1 MPKHILSY
9 FLVLIRYRKINNLIF
24 AEYLKKRMS
33 DIKVKQVLNSSDLEL
48 FIKFPME
55 LYKGNPYYVP
65 PLINEEK
72 SIWVKEENPALQ
84 YSEAAQFLAYKG
96 ENIVG
101 RIAVMINH
109 KEEKDLGI
117 RKVRFGW
124 LDFIND
130 IEVSKLLINT
140 AIEYAK
146 SKGISKIEGPMGFTN
161 LDKAGMLTK
170 GFDKLATMIGIYNY
184 DYYPKHMEQLGL
196 VKEKEWVEFEIN
208 FPDTLPDKVEKFSN
222 LIAEKYELKL
232 VKFKSK
238 KDILPLV
245 EPMFKLLDDTY
256 KHLSTYTPI
265 TQEQIKH
272 YKEKYFK
279 FIDKD
284 YIVCIKDKYGSLISF
299 AITMPSYSK
308 ALQKA
313 KGKLFPFGWWH
324 LLNAGKKN
332 DRANFY
338 LIGIHPQY
346 QKRGITAII
355 FKEIYETF
363 KKKGVKFLETNPE
376 LEENASIQALWQDY
390 HPTNHKRRRTYSLE
404 IK

>member
-1 MPKHILSY
+1 
-9 FLVLIRYRKINNLIF
+9 
-24 AEYLKKRMS
+24 MS

-109 KEEKDLGI
+109 KEEKELGI

-124 LDFIND
+124 LDFIDD
-130 IEVSKLLINT
+130 IEVSKTLINT

-170 GFDKLATMIGIYNY
+170 GFDKLATMIGIYNF

-222 LIAEKYELKL
+222 LIAEKYELEL

-284 YIVCIKDKYGSLISF
+284 YIVCIKDRYGSLISF

>member
-1 MPKHILSY
+1 
-9 FLVLIRYRKINNLIF
+9 
-24 AEYLKKRMS
+24 MS

-72 SIWVKEENPALQ
+72 SIWMKEENPALQ

-109 KEEKDLGI
+109 KEEKELGI

-130 IEVSKLLINT
+130 IEVSKSLINT

-170 GFDKLATMIGIYNY
+170 GFDKLATMIGIYNF

-208 FPDTLPDKVEKFSN
+208 FPDTLPDKVEKFSR
-222 LIAEKYELKL
+222 LIAEKYELEL
-232 VKFKSK
+232 VKFKAK

-245 EPMFKLLDDTY
+245 DSMFKLLDDTY
-256 KHLSTYTPI
+256 KNLSTYTPI
-265 TQEQIKH
+265 TEEQIKH

-346 QKRGITAII
+346 QKRGVTAII

>member
-1 MPKHILSY
+1 
-9 FLVLIRYRKINNLIF
+9 
-24 AEYLKKRMS
+24 MS

-72 SIWVKEENPALQ
+72 SIWMKEENPALQ

-109 KEEKDLGI
+109 KEEKELGI

-124 LDFIND
+124 LDFIDD
-130 IEVSKLLINT
+130 IKVSKSLINT

-170 GFDKLATMIGIYNY
+170 GFDKLATMIGIYNF

-208 FPDTLPDKVEKFSN
+208 FPDTLPDKVEKFSR
-222 LIAEKYELKL
+222 LIAEKYELEL
-232 VKFKSK
+232 VKFKAK

-245 EPMFKLLDDTY
+245 DSMFKLLDDTY
-256 KHLSTYTPI
+256 KNLSTYTPI
-265 TQEQIKH
+265 TEEQIKH

-284 YIVCIKDKYGSLISF
+284 YIVCIKDKSGSLISF

-313 KGKLFPFGWWH
+313 KGKLFPFGWWY
-324 LLNAGKKN
+324 LLDAGKKN

-346 QKRGITAII
+346 QKRGVTAII

>member
-1 MPKHILSY
+1 
-9 FLVLIRYRKINNLIF
+9 
-24 AEYLKKRMS
+24 MS

-48 FIKFPME
+48 FIKFPTE

-72 SIWVKEENPALQ
+72 SIWMKEENPALQ

-109 KEEKDLGI
+109 KEEKELGI

-130 IEVSKLLINT
+130 IEVSKSLINT

-146 SKGISKIEGPMGFTN
+146 SKGIFKIEGPMGFTN

-170 GFDKLATMIGIYNY
+170 GFDKLATMIGIYNF

-208 FPDTLPDKVEKFSN
+208 FPDTLPDKVEKFSR
-222 LIAEKYELKL
+222 LIAEKYELEL
-232 VKFKSK
+232 VKFKTK

-245 EPMFKLLDDTY
+245 DSMFKLLDDTY
-256 KHLSTYTPI
+256 KNLSTYTPI

-299 AITMPSYSK
+299 AITMPSYSR

-346 QKRGITAII
+346 QKRGVTAII

-390 HPTNHKRRRTYSLE
+390 NPINHKRRRTYSLE

>member
-1 MPKHILSY
+1 
-9 FLVLIRYRKINNLIF
+9 
-24 AEYLKKRMS
+24 MS

-84 YSEAAQFLAYKG
+84 YSEAAQFLAYRGK
-96 ENIVG
+96 NIVG

-109 KEEKDLGI
+109 KEEKELGI

-124 LDFIND
+124 LDFIDD
-130 IEVSKLLINT
+130 IEVSKTLIDT

-170 GFDKLATMIGIYNY
+170 GFDKLATMIGIYNF

-222 LIAEKYELKL
+222 LIAEKYELEL

-346 QKRGITAII
+346 QKRGVTAII

-390 HPTNHKRRRTYSLE
+390 HPTNHKRRRTYSLG

>member
-1 MPKHILSY
+1 
-9 FLVLIRYRKINNLIF
+9 
-24 AEYLKKRMS
+24 MS

-72 SIWVKEENPALQ
+72 SIWMKEENPALQ
-84 YSEAAQFLAYKG
+84 YSEAAQFLAYRGK
-96 ENIVG
+96 NIVG

-109 KEEKDLGI
+109 KEEKELGI

-130 IEVSKLLINT
+130 IEVSKSLINT
-140 AIEYAK
+140 AIEYAN

-222 LIAEKYELKL
+222 LIAEKHELEL

-346 QKRGITAII
+346 QKRGVTAII

>member
-1 MPKHILSY
+1 
-9 FLVLIRYRKINNLIF
+9 
-24 AEYLKKRMS
+24 MS

-109 KEEKDLGI
+109 KEEKELGI

-130 IEVSKLLINT
+130 IEVSKSLINT

-170 GFDKLATMIGIYNY
+170 GFDKLATMIGIYNF

-208 FPDTLPDKVEKFSN
+208 FPDTLPDKVEKFSR
-222 LIAEKYELKL
+222 LIAEKYELEL
-232 VKFKSK
+232 VKFKAK

-245 EPMFKLLDDTY
+245 DSMFKLLDDTY
-256 KHLSTYTPI
+256 KNLSTYTPI
-265 TQEQIKH
+265 TEEQIKH

-284 YIVCIKDKYGSLISF
+284 YIVCIKDKSGSLISF

-346 QKRGITAII
+346 QKRGVTAII

-390 HPTNHKRRRTYSLE
+390 NPINHKRRRTYSLE

>member
-1 MPKHILSY
+1 
-9 FLVLIRYRKINNLIF
+9 
-24 AEYLKKRMS
+24 MS
-33 DIKVKQVLNSSDLEL
+33 NIKVKQVLNSSDLEL

-84 YSEAAQFLAYKG
+84 YSEAAQFLAYRGK
-96 ENIVG
+96 NIVG
-101 RIAVMINH
+101 RIAVIINH
-109 KEEKDLGI
+109 KEEKELGI

-124 LDFIND
+124 LDFIDD
-130 IEVSKLLINT
+130 IEVSKTLIDT

-170 GFDKLATMIGIYNY
+170 GFDKLATMIGIYNF

-222 LIAEKYELKL
+222 LIAEKYELEL

-390 HPTNHKRRRTYSLE
+390 HPTNHKRRRTYSLG

>member
-1 MPKHILSY
+1 
-9 FLVLIRYRKINNLIF
+9 
-24 AEYLKKRMS
+24 MS

-96 ENIVG
+96 KNIVG

-109 KEEKDLGI
+109 KEEKELGI

-124 LDFIND
+124 LDFIDD
-130 IEVSKLLINT
+130 IEVSKTLIDT

-170 GFDKLATMIGIYNY
+170 GFDKLATMIGIYNF

-222 LIAEKYELKL
+222 LIAEKHELEL

-346 QKRGITAII
+346 QKRGVTAII

>member
-1 MPKHILSY
+1 
-9 FLVLIRYRKINNLIF
+9 
-24 AEYLKKRMS
+24 MS

-84 YSEAAQFLAYKG
+84 YSEAAQFLAYRGK
-96 ENIVG
+96 NIVG

-109 KEEKDLGI
+109 KEEKELGI

-124 LDFIND
+124 LDVIDD
-130 IEVSKLLINT
+130 IEVSKTLIDT

-170 GFDKLATMIGIYNY
+170 GFDKLATMIGIYNF

-222 LIAEKYELKL
+222 LIAEKYELEL

>member
-1 MPKHILSY
+1 
-9 FLVLIRYRKINNLIF
+9 
-24 AEYLKKRMS
+24 MS

-101 RIAVMINH
+101 RIAVMINY
-109 KEEKDLGI
+109 KEEKELGI

-124 LDFIND
+124 LDFIDD
-130 IEVSKLLINT
+130 IEVSKSLINT

-222 LIAEKYELKL
+222 LIAEKYELEL

-346 QKRGITAII
+346 QKRGVTAII

>member
-1 MPKHILSY
+1 
-9 FLVLIRYRKINNLIF
+9 
-24 AEYLKKRMS
+24 MS

-96 ENIVG
+96 KNIVG

-109 KEEKDLGI
+109 KEEKELGI

-124 LDFIND
+124 LDFIDD
-130 IEVSKLLINT
+130 IEVSKSLINT
-140 AIEYAK
+140 AIEYAN

-170 GFDKLATMIGIYNY
+170 GFDKLATMIGIYNF

-208 FPDTLPDKVEKFSN
+208 FPDTLPDKVEKFSR
-222 LIAEKYELKL
+222 LIAEKYELEL
-232 VKFKSK
+232 VKFKAK

-245 EPMFKLLDDTY
+245 DSMFKLLDDTY
-256 KHLSTYTPI
+256 KNLSTYTPI
-265 TQEQIKH
+265 TEEQIKH

-284 YIVCIKDKYGSLISF
+284 YIVCIKDKSGSLISF

-346 QKRGITAII
+346 QKRGVTAII

-390 HPTNHKRRRTYSLE
+390 NPINHKRRRTYSLE

>member
-1 MPKHILSY
+1 
-9 FLVLIRYRKINNLIF
+9 
-24 AEYLKKRMS
+24 MS

-101 RIAVMINH
+101 RIAVMINY
-109 KEEKDLGI
+109 KEEKELGI

-124 LDFIND
+124 LDFIDD
-130 IEVSKLLINT
+130 IEVSKALINT

-170 GFDKLATMIGIYNY
+170 GFDKLATMIGIYNF

-222 LIAEKYELKL
+222 LIAEKHELEL

-346 QKRGITAII
+346 QKRGVTAII

>member
-1 MPKHILSY
+1 
-9 FLVLIRYRKINNLIF
+9 
-24 AEYLKKRMS
+24 MS

-84 YSEAAQFLAYKG
+84 YSEAAQFLAYRGK
-96 ENIVG
+96 NIVG
-101 RIAVMINH
+101 RIAVIINH
-109 KEEKDLGI
+109 KEEKELGI

-124 LDFIND
+124 LDFIDD
-130 IEVSKLLINT
+130 IEVSKTLIDT

-170 GFDKLATMIGIYNY
+170 GFDKLATMIGIYNF

-222 LIAEKYELKL
+222 LIAEKYELEL

>member
-1 MPKHILSY
+1 
-9 FLVLIRYRKINNLIF
+9 
-24 AEYLKKRMS
+24 MS

-72 SIWVKEENPALQ
+72 SIWMKEENPALQ

-109 KEEKDLGI
+109 KEEKELGI

-130 IEVSKLLINT
+130 IEVSKSLINT
-140 AIEYAK
+140 AIEYAN

-170 GFDKLATMIGIYNY
+170 GFDKLATMIGIYNF

-208 FPDTLPDKVEKFSN
+208 FPDTLPDKVEKFSR
-222 LIAEKYELKL
+222 LIAEKYELEL
-232 VKFKSK
+232 VKFKAK

-245 EPMFKLLDDTY
+245 DSMFKLLDDTY
-256 KHLSTYTPI
+256 KNLSTYTPI
-265 TQEQIKH
+265 TEEQIKH

-284 YIVCIKDKYGSLISF
+284 YIVCIKDKSGSLISF

-324 LLNAGKKN
+324 LLNAGKKY

-346 QKRGITAII
+346 QKRGVTAII

-390 HPTNHKRRRTYSLE
+390 NPINHKRRRTYSLE

>member
-1 MPKHILSY
+1 
-9 FLVLIRYRKINNLIF
+9 
-24 AEYLKKRMS
+24 MS

-96 ENIVG
+96 KNIVG

-109 KEEKDLGI
+109 KEEKELGI

-124 LDFIND
+124 LDFIDD
-130 IEVSKLLINT
+130 IEVSKTLIDT

-170 GFDKLATMIGIYNY
+170 GFDKLATMIGIYNF

-208 FPDTLPDKVEKFSN
+208 FPDTLPDKVEKFSK
-222 LIAEKYELKL
+222 LIAEKYELEL

-284 YIVCIKDKYGSLISF
+284 YIVCIKDKSGSLISF

-346 QKRGITAII
+346 QKRGVTAII

>member
-1 MPKHILSY
+1 
-9 FLVLIRYRKINNLIF
+9 
-24 AEYLKKRMS
+24 MS

-101 RIAVMINH
+101 RIAVMINY
-109 KEEKDLGI
+109 KEEKELGI

-124 LDFIND
+124 LDFIDD
-130 IEVSKLLINT
+130 IEVSKALINT

-170 GFDKLATMIGIYNY
+170 GFDKLATMIGIYNF

-208 FPDTLPDKVEKFSN
+208 FPDTLPDKVEKFSR
-222 LIAEKYELKL
+222 LIAEKYELEL
-232 VKFKSK
+232 VKFKAK

-245 EPMFKLLDDTY
+245 DSMFKLLDDTY
-256 KHLSTYTPI
+256 KNLSTYTPI
-265 TQEQIKH
+265 TEEQIKH

-284 YIVCIKDKYGSLISF
+284 YIVCIKDKSGSLISF

-346 QKRGITAII
+346 QKRGVTAII

-390 HPTNHKRRRTYSLE
+390 NPINHKRRRTYSLE

>member
-1 MPKHILSY
+1 
-9 FLVLIRYRKINNLIF
+9 
-24 AEYLKKRMS
+24 MS

-72 SIWVKEENPALQ
+72 SIWMKEENPALQ

-109 KEEKDLGI
+109 KEEKELGI

-124 LDFIND
+124 LDFIDD
-130 IEVSKLLINT
+130 IEVSKSLINT

-170 GFDKLATMIGIYNY
+170 GFDKLATMIGIYNF

-208 FPDTLPDKVEKFSN
+208 FPDTLPDKVEKFSR
-222 LIAEKYELKL
+222 LIAEKYELEL
-232 VKFKSK
+232 VKFKAK

-245 EPMFKLLDDTY
+245 DSMFKLLDDTY
-256 KHLSTYTPI
+256 KNLSTYTPI
-265 TQEQIKH
+265 TEEQIKH

-284 YIVCIKDKYGSLISF
+284 YIVCIKDKSGSLISF

-346 QKRGITAII
+346 QKRGVTAII

-390 HPTNHKRRRTYSLE
+390 NPINHKRRRTYSLE

>member
-1 MPKHILSY
+1 
-9 FLVLIRYRKINNLIF
+9 
-24 AEYLKKRMS
+24 MS

-96 ENIVG
+96 KNIVG

-124 LDFIND
+124 LDFIDD
-130 IEVSKLLINT
+130 IKVSKALIDT

-170 GFDKLATMIGIYNY
+170 GFDKLATMIGIYNF

-222 LIAEKYELKL
+222 LIAEKYELEL

-346 QKRGITAII
+346 QKRGVTAII

-376 LEENASIQALWQDY
+376 LEENTSIQALWQDY

>member
-1 MPKHILSY
+1 
-9 FLVLIRYRKINNLIF
+9 
-24 AEYLKKRMS
+24 MS

-101 RIAVMINH
+101 RIAVMVNY
-109 KEEKDLGI
+109 KEEKELGI

-124 LDFIND
+124 LDFIDD
-130 IEVSKLLINT
+130 IEVSKALINT

-170 GFDKLATMIGIYNY
+170 GFDKLATMIGIYNF

-222 LIAEKYELKL
+222 LIAEKHELEL